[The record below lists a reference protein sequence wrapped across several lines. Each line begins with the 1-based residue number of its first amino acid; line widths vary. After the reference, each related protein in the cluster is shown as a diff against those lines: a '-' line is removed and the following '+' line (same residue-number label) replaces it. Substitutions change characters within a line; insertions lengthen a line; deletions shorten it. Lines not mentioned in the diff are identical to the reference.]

1 MTKLCG
7 FTIATAT
14 VLTRAPPF
22 RPTKLARLGCRPA
35 NGRAG
40 GSSIAAATELSSI
53 ALPHHPQEDWRGT
66 MLKKVIVMHARHRRV
81 EGCDAA

>member
-7 FTIATAT
+7 FTIATAI

-53 ALPHHPQEDWRGT
+53 APTP
-66 MLKKVIVMHARHRRV
+66 VIPKEVGGNDTDGSNCHARTTQTSGGV
-81 EGCDAA
+81 